1 MGELSDLVLLLQK
14 KLQQIDDLETE
25 IQNARKEIAALKS
38 AIGVDGRC
46 VAKTQ
51 ETTESISQKVIGVLG
66 ELGGSATK
74 TEITRSLRKC
84 TGSQIDKALNMLAS
98 KNDVCL
104 SYRFTTG
111 RPKMFVS
118 LAKATT

>member
-1 MGELSDLVLLLQK
+1 MDELSSLVSLLQK
-14 KLQQIDDLETE
+14 KLQQIDDLEIE
-25 IQNARKEIAALKS
+25 IQNAKKEIAALKQ
-38 AIGVDGRC
+38 AIGVNSGS
-46 VAKTQ
+46 VPKTQ
-51 ETTESISQKVIGVLG
+51 ETTESISQKVIEVLG

-98 KNDVCL
+98 KDDVCL

-118 LAKATT
+118 LAKATP